1 MWIAIGVVLFALGL
15 LFSIAWH
22 ELGHLSFAKLF
33 NVRTTQY
40 MVGFGKTV
48 WSKQVGETEYG
59 FKAIPLG
66 GYIRMVGM
74 VPPGPDGRQR
84 ISTTASGAGGMIR
97 NIVEETRA
105 GDRSQI
111 TEIDDG
117 RQFYQ
122 LHPAKRIIVMFAGPA
137 MNLILAVGI
146 FAVIMM
152 GIGVPMPSTT
162 VGTVSQCVI
171 PAAAAGTAQQT
182 ECTAADPATPAALA
196 GLLPGDQIVGFNG
209 APVTSWEQLTGLIQ
223 AAAGTTVLL
232 DYIRDGQQ
240 VTKSIP
246 IVQTQRPVLDDQG
259 KQIGIKDAGFL
270 GISVTSPYTQQSFG
284 AAVTQTGAFIGA
296 AAKAV
301 VAIPARIPALWDAVF
316 NGAPR
321 GLDSPVGIVGA
332 GRIGGEI
339 LDSDNTSSTDK
350 LVLFLNLLAGFNM
363 SLFLL
368 NMLPLLPLDGGHIL
382 GAMIEWVR
390 KGWASLRGKK
400 DPGPFDV
407 AKLMPVAYVV
417 VLLFGGLFLLT
428 LAADI
433 INPVKL
439 FG

>member
-1 MWIAIGVVLFALGL
+1 MWTVIGMVLFVLAL

-66 GYIRMVGM
+66 GYIRMIGM
-74 VPPGPDGRQR
+74 VPPGPDGRQK
-84 ISTTASGAGGMIR
+84 ITTTAMGAAGMVR

-105 GDRSQI
+105 GDRSQV
-111 TEIDDG
+111 TPADEG

-122 LHPAKRIIVMFAGPA
+122 LHPGKRIIIMAAGPL

-146 FAVIMM
+146 FGVLMV
-152 GIGVPMPSTT
+152 GIGVPTQSTT
-162 VGTVSQCVI
+162 VATVSQCVI
-171 PAAAAGTAQQT
+171 PAAAVGAQQQT
-182 ECTAADPATPAALA
+182 ECTPTDPATPASIA
-196 GLLPGDQIVGFNG
+196 GLLPGDTIVGFNG
-209 APVTSWEQLTGLIQ
+209 TPVTSWDQLTGLIG
-223 AAAGTTVLL
+223 AAAGQTVQI
-232 DYIRDGQQ
+232 DYVRDGQQ
-240 VTKSIP
+240 TTKVVV
-246 IVQTQRPVLDDQG
+246 IVENQRPVFDERNN
-259 KQIGIKDAGFL
+259 QIGVEPRGFL
-270 GISVTSPYTQQSFG
+270 GISVTAPYVQQSIG
-284 AAVTQTGAFIGA
+284 AAITRTGDFIGA
-296 AAKAV
+296 AAQAV
-301 VAIPARIPALWDAVF
+301 VAIPARIPALWQAIVSD
-316 NGAPR
+316 APR
-321 GLDSPVGIVGA
+321 DLNSPVGIVGA

-339 LDSDNTSSTDK
+339 LESDNTSTQDK
-350 LVLFLNLLAGFNM
+350 WVLFLNLVAGFNM

-390 KGWASLRGKK
+390 KGWASLRGKA

-417 VLLFGGLFLLT
+417 ALLFIGLTGLT
-428 LAADI
+428 LVADLV
-433 INPVKL
+433 NPVRL

>member
-1 MWIAIGVVLFALGL
+1 MWTVIGIVLFVLAL

-59 FKAIPLG
+59 FKAVPLG

-74 VPPGPDGRQR
+74 VPPGPDGRQK
-84 ISTTASGAGGMIR
+84 ISTTAMGAAGMVR
-97 NIVEETRA
+97 NIVEETRE
-105 GDRSQI
+105 GDRSQV
-111 TEIDDG
+111 TAADEG

-122 LHPAKRIIVMFAGPA
+122 LHPGKRIIIMAAGPF

-146 FAVIMM
+146 FAVLLV
-152 GIGVPMPSTT
+152 GIGVPTQSTT
-162 VGTVSQCVI
+162 VATVSQCVI
-171 PAAAAGTAQQT
+171 PAAATGTAQRT
-182 ECTAADPATPAALA
+182 DCGPGDPATPASVV
-196 GLLPGDQIVGFNG
+196 GLLPGDTIVGFAG
-209 APVTSWEQLTGLIQ
+209 TPVTGWQQLTDLIR
-223 AAAGTTVLL
+223 AAAGQTVQI
-232 DYIRDGQQ
+232 DYVRDGQQ
-240 VTKSIP
+240 VSKAVA
-246 IVQTQRPVLDDQG
+246 IVQTQRPVVDETGQ
-259 KQIGIKDAGFL
+259 QIGVTDAGFL
-270 GISVTSPYTQQSFG
+270 GISVTAPYVPQSIG
-284 AAVTQTGAFIGA
+284 AAITRTGDFIGA

-301 VAIPARIPALWDAVF
+301 VAIPARIPALWDAIF
-316 NGAPR
+316 SDTPR
-321 GLDSPVGIVGA
+321 DLNSPVGIVGA

-339 LDSDNTSSTDK
+339 LESDSTSTQDK
-350 LVLFLNLLAGFNM
+350 WVLFLNLVAGFNM

-390 KGWASLRGKK
+390 KGYAKFRGKA

-417 VLLFGGLFLLT
+417 ALLFIGLTALT
-428 LAADI
+428 LVADLV
-433 INPVKL
+433 NPVKL

>member
-1 MWIAIGVVLFALGL
+1 MWTVIGIVLFLLAL

-66 GYIRMVGM
+66 GYIRMIGM
-74 VPPGPDGRQR
+74 VPPGPDGRQK
-84 ISTTASGAGGMIR
+84 ITTTAMGAAGMVR

-105 GDRSQI
+105 GDRSQV
-111 TEIDDG
+111 TAADDG

-122 LHPAKRIIVMFAGPA
+122 LHPAKRIIVMAAGPL

-146 FAVIMM
+146 FGVLMV
-152 GIGVPMPSTT
+152 GIGVPTQSTT
-162 VGTVSQCVI
+162 VATVSECVI

-182 ECTAADPATPAALA
+182 DCGPADPATPASIA
-196 GLLPGDQIVGFNG
+196 GLLPGDTITAFDGV
-209 APVTSWEQLTGLIQ
+209 PVTSWAQLTDMIR
-223 AAAGTTVLL
+223 ASAGQTVQL
-232 DYIRDGQQ
+232 DYVRDGQQ
-240 VTKSIP
+240 VSKAIT
-246 IVQTQRPVLDDQG
+246 IVQTQRPVLDEQG
-259 KQIGIKDAGFL
+259 QQIGITDAGFL
-270 GISVTSPYTQQSFG
+270 GISVTSPYVQQSVG
-284 AAVTQTGAFIGA
+284 AAITRTGDFIGA

-301 VAIPARIPALWDAVF
+301 VAIPARIPALWTAIFSD
-316 NGAPR
+316 APR
-321 GLDSPVGIVGA
+321 DLNSPVGIVGA

-339 LDSDNTSSTDK
+339 LESESTSTTDK
-350 LVLFLNLLAGFNM
+350 WVLFLNLVAGFNM

-390 KGWASLRGKK
+390 KGWAKFRGKA

-417 VLLFGGLFLLT
+417 ALLFIGLTALT
-428 LAADI
+428 LVADLV
-433 INPVKL
+433 NPVKL

>member
-1 MWIAIGVVLFALGL
+1 MWTVIGIVLFVLAL

-40 MVGFGKTV
+40 MIGFGKTI

-66 GYIRMVGM
+66 GYIRMIGM
-74 VPPGPDGRQR
+74 VPPGADGRQK
-84 ISTTASGAGGMIR
+84 ISTTAMGAAGMVR
-97 NIVEETRA
+97 NIVEETRE
-105 GDRSQI
+105 GDRSQV
-111 TEIDDG
+111 TAGDDG

-122 LHPAKRIIVMFAGPA
+122 LHPAKRIVVMIAGPM

-146 FAVIMM
+146 FGVLMV
-152 GIGVPMPSTT
+152 GIGVPTPSTT

-182 ECTAADPATPAALA
+182 ECSPTDPQTPAALA
-196 GLLPGDQIVGFNG
+196 GLLPGDQIAEFDGV
-209 APVTSWEQLTGLIQ
+209 AVTSWAQLTDLIQ
-223 AAAGTTVLL
+223 GAAGTTVQLA
-232 DYIRDGQQ
+232 YVRDGQQ
-240 VTKSIP
+240 IVKAIP

-259 KQIGIKDAGFL
+259 NQIGVKQAGFL
-270 GISVTSPYTQQSFG
+270 GISVTSPYVPQSLG
-284 AAVTQTGAFIGA
+284 SAVTRTGDFIGA

-301 VAIPARIPALWDAVF
+301 VAIPARIPALWNSIFSD
-316 NGAPR
+316 APR
-321 GLDSPVGIVGA
+321 DLNSPVGIVGA

-339 LDSDNTSSTDK
+339 LESDNTTTQDK
-350 LVLFLNLLAGFNM
+350 WILFLNLVAGFNM

-382 GAMIEWVR
+382 GAMIEWVK
-390 KGWASLRGKK
+390 KGYAKFRGKA

-417 VLLFGGLFLLT
+417 ALLFLGLTALT
-428 LAADI
+428 LIADI
-433 INPVKL
+433 VNPVKL